1 MCSENQLS
9 HEDPASGAEVRT
21 ALLRLLRLLAAEV
34 SHRLSALS
42 GSERDG
48 SPRHTRITEARVSDE
63 QDLRRTAGQKDSPE
77 RGTRASR
84 SSANAQ

>member
-9 HEDPASGAEVRT
+9 HEDPASEVEVRT
-21 ALLRLLRLLAAEV
+21 ALLRLLRLLAAAV

-48 SPRHTRITEARVSDE
+48 SPRRTRITKARDPVE
-63 QDLRRTAGQKDSPE
+63 QDRRRTAGSE
-77 RGTRASR
+77 G
-84 SSANAQ
+84 

>member
-1 MCSENQLS
+1 MKICSENQLS
-9 HEDPASGAEVRT
+9 DDDPASEVEVRT

-48 SPRHTRITEARVSDE
+48 SPRQRRIIEARVPGE
-63 QDLRRTAGQKDSPE
+63 QDRQRKAGPE
-77 RGTRASR
+77 G
-84 SSANAQ
+84 